1 MNGFV
6 RRLLTALC
14 ALLLIVYV
22 GYQVF
27 VATYTSVSYETAVS
41 YSVYDLLDV
50 QGIAVRNEQILPSS
64 EDGYLYYTLKNGD
77 RVSSGG
83 TIAAVYE
90 SEQDAALYEQITRID
105 KELETLRILQ
115 RQGTASK
122 TNLDAI
128 NAQIR
133 QKQSAVAAAGASG
146 ETDGLR
152 ETREELLELL
162 NRKQIAVGKVADF
175 SARIAALAEKRSALY
190 AQYTAA
196 SRTVQ
201 SPLAGY
207 FVSRVDGY
215 ENLLSYPSASLMT
228 VDTVRTA
235 INTTPAVSEGAY
247 VGKVVGD
254 YEWYLACIVPTEKL
268 SLLSVGGSQDI
279 KLPFVSGSTIP
290 VTVEAVN
297 KSGDEAAVILRCGYM
312 SEALSSARCEQVQLL
327 LTEYTGLY
335 VPDEA
340 LHFNENKEAGVY
352 VRVGNLLR
360 FRRVDILY
368 YSENGKYAI
377 CSAEEREGYLSL
389 YDDMA
394 VEGKD
399 LYDGKLVD

>member
-1 MNGFV
+1 M
-6 RRLLTALC
+6 
-14 ALLLIVYV
+14 
-22 GYQVF
+22 
-27 VATYTSVSYETAVS
+27 
-41 YSVYDLLDV
+41 
-50 QGIAVRNEQILPSS
+50 
-64 EDGYLYYTLKNGD
+64 
-77 RVSSGG
+77 
-83 TIAAVYE
+83 
-90 SEQDAALYEQITRID
+90 
-105 KELETLRILQ
+105 
-115 RQGTASK
+115 
-122 TNLDAI
+122 
-128 NAQIR
+128 
-133 QKQSAVAAAGASG
+133 
-146 ETDGLR
+146 
-152 ETREELLELL
+152 
-162 NRKQIAVGKVADF
+162 
-175 SARIAALAEKRSALY
+175 
-190 AQYTAA
+190 
-196 SRTVQ
+196 
-201 SPLAGY
+201 
-207 FVSRVDGY
+207 SRVDGY

-235 INTTPAVSEGAY
+235 MHTTPAVSEGAY

-268 SLLSVGGSQDI
+268 SLLSVGGSLDI

-290 VTVEAVN
+290 VTVEAVS

-377 CSAEEREGYLSL
+377 CSTEEREGYLSL